1 MQRPTRASS
10 SKICFDECRNL
21 GEMSRILVA
30 DDDVIQLDLRR
41 QLLEIDGYEVD
52 IAFTAAQT
60 VHLLE
65 KRPPDLLIVD
75 LRLPNQNGE
84 ADAREGLALIRR
96 IREIALRVPILVLSG
111 WPEDIYGQPEEEL
124 VSRVL
129 LKPVR
134 TPDLLRSI
142 RDLLNL

>member
-1 MQRPTRASS
+1 
-10 SKICFDECRNL
+10 
-21 GEMSRILVA
+21 MSRILVA

-41 QLLEIDGYEVD
+41 QLLEIDGYQVD

-111 WPEDIYGQPEEEL
+111 WPEDIYGQPEEQL
-124 VSRVL
+124 VTRVL
-129 LKPVR
+129 LKPVKTR
-134 TPDLLRSI
+134 EFLQTIRGLLT
-142 RDLLNL
+142 

>member
-1 MQRPTRASS
+1 MSS
-10 SKICFDECRNL
+10 
-21 GEMSRILVA
+21 SRILVA
-30 DDDVIQLDLRR
+30 DDDAVQLDLRK
-41 QLLEIDGYEVD
+41 QLLEIAGYQVD
-52 IAFTAAQT
+52 AAFTALQT
-60 VHLLE
+60 EHLLQ
-65 KRPPDLLIVD
+65 KRPPDLVIVD
-75 LRLPNQNGE
+75 LRLPNGCGE
-84 ADAREGLALIRR
+84 SDAREGLALIRR

>member
-1 MQRPTRASS
+1 
-10 SKICFDECRNL
+10 
-21 GEMSRILVA
+21 MSRILVA

-134 TPDLLRSI
+134 TPDLLLSI
-142 RDLLNL
+142 RDLLGL

>member
-1 MQRPTRASS
+1 
-10 SKICFDECRNL
+10 
-21 GEMSRILVA
+21 MSRILVA

-142 RDLLNL
+142 RDLLSL

>member
-1 MQRPTRASS
+1 
-10 SKICFDECRNL
+10 
-21 GEMSRILVA
+21 MSRILVA

>member
-1 MQRPTRASS
+1 M
-10 SKICFDECRNL
+10 
-21 GEMSRILVA
+21 
-30 DDDVIQLDLRR
+30 
-41 QLLEIDGYEVD
+41 
-52 IAFTAAQT
+52 
-60 VHLLE
+60 
-65 KRPPDLLIVD
+65 
-75 LRLPNQNGE
+75 RLAIG
-84 ADAREGLALIRR
+84 GLAL
-96 IREIALRVPILVLSG
+96 ASILVLSG